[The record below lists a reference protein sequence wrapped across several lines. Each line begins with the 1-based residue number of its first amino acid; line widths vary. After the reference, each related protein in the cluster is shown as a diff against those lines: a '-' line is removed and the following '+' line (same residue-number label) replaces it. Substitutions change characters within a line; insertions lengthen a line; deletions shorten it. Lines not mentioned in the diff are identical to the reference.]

1 MTELAA
7 VGATGQ
13 YLAGN
18 TGAIPSWANI
28 SAFEPALGN
37 PGTTGWVL
45 SSTNG
50 GVRSWI
56 APSAGGGGDF
66 LVMQVF
72 S

>member
-45 SSTNG
+45 SSTDG

>member
-1 MTELAA
+1 MAITWKELA
-7 VGATGQ
+7 
-13 YLAGN
+13 Y
-18 TGAIPSWANI
+18 
-28 SAFEPALGN
+28 SADVEPALGN
-37 PGTTGWVL
+37 PAVTGYLL
-45 SSTNG
+45 SSTDA